1 MHPKQ
6 KLDNTPIN
14 GVFGLE
20 LGCVCEMPN
29 ADGGCY
35 FDLGLHDSVNI
46 SMFTVGKDTQ
56 VVSL

>member
-1 MHPKQ
+1 
-6 KLDNTPIN
+6 LDKTPIN

-20 LGCVCEMPN
+20 LGRVCEMPN
-29 ADGGCY
+29 AEGGCY

-46 SMFTVGKDTQ
+46 SMFTVGEDTQ

>member
-1 MHPKQ
+1 M
-6 KLDNTPIN
+6 LDTMPRS

-20 LGCVCEMPN
+20 LGRVCEMPN
-29 ADGGCY
+29 AEGCY
-35 FDLGLHDSVNI
+35 FDLGLYDSVNI